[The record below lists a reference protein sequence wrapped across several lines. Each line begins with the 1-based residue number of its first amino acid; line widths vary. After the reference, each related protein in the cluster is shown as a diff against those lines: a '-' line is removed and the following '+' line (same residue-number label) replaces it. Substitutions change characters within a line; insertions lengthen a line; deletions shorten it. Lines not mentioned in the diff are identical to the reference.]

1 MYHRQRAGGTGYPPP
16 VGAVGG
22 NEQLEEQNSAAEGE
36 LRDKVG
42 LLKSLAIDI
51 GTEVKEHNKLLN
63 EADDTFDSVGGL
75 LGATIG
81 NVKKLAKSGY
91 RYYILYLFLFTLFVF
106 FVLWLYI

>member
-1 MYHRQRAGGTGYPPP
+1 MTYRQRTGANRLPPTL
-16 VGAVGG
+16 GVGG
-22 NEQLEEQNSAAEGE
+22 HEQLEEQNTAQEGE

-51 GTEVKEHNKLLN
+51 GAEVKEHNKLLN
-63 EADDTFDSVGGL
+63 EADDTFDNVGGL

-106 FVLWLYI
+106 FVLWMYI